1 MPISVMSSN
10 QANRAALFGS
20 KAPGAN
26 KPVTVTAAKAT
37 AAPAPAT
44 AAPKPAVSQTAGMS
58 IPQAKNNLGLSA
70 ESKRKKNEEAKQL
83 LERASN
89 ALKTSLFQ
97 WQPDYLVAAPLF
109 EQAGD
114 IYKQLGE
121 TDLAIENFRKAADGH
136 EKAKATASAALAL
149 NKAATLA
156 IEAGL
161 ETEAPRLLQ
170 GVAEYWA
177 AHGELVRYGETVHR
191 LAKQVS
197 HVRCAAPSTRR

>member
-1 MPISVMSSN
+1 MSSN

-26 KPVTVTAAKAT
+26 KPVTVTAAKST

-109 EQAGD
+109 
-114 IYKQLGE
+114 
-121 TDLAIENFRKAADGH
+121 
-136 EKAKATASAALAL
+136 
-149 NKAATLA
+149 
-156 IEAGL
+156 
-161 ETEAPRLLQ
+161 
-170 GVAEYWA
+170 
-177 AHGELVRYGETVHR
+177 
-191 LAKQVS
+191 
-197 HVRCAAPSTRR
+197 